1 MWGFA
6 ESQETV
12 GVSPEMFEEF
22 IFPYQK
28 PILDRFGL
36 NCYGCCEPID
46 PRWAVVRNFPRLR
59 RVSASPWADREK
71 MKELLGKDYIMSLKP
86 LPTPLAASVLDEE
99 EIRSDIRSDLTR
111 TRGCCVELIMKDN
124 NTIGGNPENVKT
136 WCRIAREESDRL

>member
-1 MWGFA
+1 
-6 ESQETV
+6 
-12 GVSPEMFEEF
+12 
-22 IFPYQK
+22 
-28 PILDRFGL
+28 
-36 NCYGCCEPID
+36 
-46 PRWAVVRNFPRLR
+46 
-59 RVSASPWADREK
+59 